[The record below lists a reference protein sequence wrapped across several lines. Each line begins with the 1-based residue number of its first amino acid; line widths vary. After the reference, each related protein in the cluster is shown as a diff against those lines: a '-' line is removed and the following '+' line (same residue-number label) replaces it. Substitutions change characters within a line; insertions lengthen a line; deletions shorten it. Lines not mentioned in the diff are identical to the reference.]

1 MSLLHLSQNP
11 RAEAAGWNFPL
22 GIPGFRFA
30 DLNRVRRI
38 AALDEVF
45 RQELKAADATLANTY
60 EAYRS
65 ATGEGY
71 DSKSSSDILIRTAPY
86 LGKFIARIFQIQ
98 TQYQELQKRV
108 LSDGR
113 IFDWKKKFLDKHVLK
128 HHPSAE

>member
-45 RQELKAADATLANTY
+45 RQELKAADATLATRMKLT
-60 EAYRS
+60 EAH
-65 ATGEGY
+65 G
-71 DSKSSSDILIRTAPY
+71 
-86 LGKFIARIFQIQ
+86 
-98 TQYQELQKRV
+98 RV
-108 LSDGR
+108 
-113 IFDWKKKFLDKHVLK
+113 
-128 HHPSAE
+128 